1 MRTPRRV
8 LRVSAPA
15 GGSARAFGAV
25 GLAGV
30 AAFALVCGAVQVLRT
45 NLSWSA
51 APLSYYLTGAYGD
64 GVIASYLALSVALA
78 AIGLGFRRAL
88 RGRARSAAPLLLFLV
103 AAFALALTALSEKAK
118 AFDAGGGWA
127 LVHLL
132 AAQTTFL
139 CVTVAMLLQSWRWR
153 GDALWRRY
161 SARGLALAALAFAA
175 LWLHALVRGLPRG
188 TSQKA
193 VIVLILAWL
202 AWASFRLWRTSSSS
216 SLR

>member
-1 MRTPRRV
+1 

-15 GGSARAFGAV
+15 DGSARAFGAV

-30 AAFALVCGAVQVLRT
+30 AAFALVCGVVQVLRT
-45 NLSWSA
+45 DLSWSA

-78 AIGLGFRRAL
+78 AIGLGFRRVL

-118 AFDAGGGWA
+118 ALDEGGGWA

-139 CVTVAMLLQSWRWR
+139 CATVAMLLQSWRWR

-161 SARGLALAALAFAA
+161 SARGLALAAFAFAA
-175 LWLHALVRGLPRG
+175 LWVHALVRGLPRG
-188 TSQKA
+188 SSQKA

-202 AWASFRLWRTSSSS
+202 AWASFRLWRTSSFSP
-216 SLR
+216 LRRTDFRT